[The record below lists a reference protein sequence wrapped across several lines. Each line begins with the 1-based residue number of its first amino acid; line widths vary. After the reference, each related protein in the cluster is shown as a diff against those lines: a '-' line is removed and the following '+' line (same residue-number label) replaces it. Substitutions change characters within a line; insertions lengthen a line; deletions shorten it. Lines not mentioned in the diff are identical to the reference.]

1 MENQQVSNTKKL
13 FVGNLAYTVT
23 DWEQLKSDLSQ
34 IGRVLRVNIVMDKE
48 TGKSKGFAFIVV
60 PEKEVPKFLDHS
72 GADYE
77 GRPLV
82 IKPAIEKE
90 ERTDQ
95 GPMPQ
100 QSGNRPPQPQRYG
113 FQKDTRPDRGDLR
126 KPFGNRTNT
135 NTRGGY

>member
-23 DWEQLKSDLSQ
+23 DWQQLKSDLSQ

-60 PEKEVPKFLDHS
+60 PDKEVPKFLDHS

-90 ERTDQ
+90 ERTDDQ
-95 GPMPQ
+95 GPRPQ
-100 QSGNRPPQPQRYG
+100 PDGNRPPLQQRYG
-113 FQKDTRPDRGDLR
+113 FQKDTRQDRRDLR
-126 KPFGNRTNT
+126 RPMENRTNT
-135 NTRGGY
+135 R